1 MFISKTDYERMQEDI
16 AFWQAKYEEER
27 KEAYKAWNK
36 YYELYENRLKDLLKD
51 YEVAVLWPKDGH
63 TLKVWNYGRFE
74 KGVRAVALEQESYN
88 YLPQFTIQK

>member
-36 YYELYENRLKDLLKD
+36 YYELYENRLKDFLKD
-51 YEVAVLWPKDGH
+51 YEYGVLYSKDD
-63 TLKVWNYGRFE
+63 TYVKVWNQGRFE
-74 KGVRAVALEQESYN
+74 KGVKEVELRQEVGFV
-88 YLPQFTIQK
+88 PFFVIQK